1 MFLLFIYIIYTFFLL
16 SQIGN
21 RDRDTERER
30 EEECVVGLLFF
41 FFFFFLPF
49 CVFLLFCFCFCFIY
63 YGEIGYTKIENRD
76 STPTM
81 SDPLHLLLSFFSS
94 YLNVFFYFNYYSFPF
109 QYYNLII
116 NFVFFYQNRVYMI
129 YLFNFCVSRWI
140 MLIAMLWLAKKIN
153 KKFVLI

>member
-1 MFLLFIYIIYTFFLL
+1 MGLLIFYFLFFILLF
-16 SQIGN
+16 
-21 RDRDTERER
+21 
-30 EEECVVGLLFF
+30 
-41 FFFFFLPF
+41 
-49 CVFLLFCFCFCFIY
+49 VFLCFFVFVFVFYLFIN
-63 YGEIGYTKIENRD
+63 YGDIGYTKIQNKD

-140 MLIAMLWLAKKIN
+140 MLIAMLWLTKKIN

>member
-1 MFLLFIYIIYTFFLL
+1 MFLLFIYIIYTLFLL

-30 EEECVVGLLFF
+30 GRVCCGVIVFF

-140 MLIAMLWLAKKIN
+140 MLIAMLWLTKKIN

>member
-1 MFLLFIYIIYTFFLL
+1 MLWGYCFLF
-16 SQIGN
+16 
-21 RDRDTERER
+21 
-30 EEECVVGLLFF
+30 LFF
-41 FFFFFLPF
+41 FFFFW
-49 CVFLLFCFCFCFIY
+49 LFCFCFCFIY

-140 MLIAMLWLAKKIN
+140 MLIAMLWLTKKI
-153 KKFVLI
+153 KKKVCFNLINIGVE